1 MCHILKGRHVPHTKR
16 QTCVIYKKTDMCH
29 ILKGRHLPYTKER
42 HLSYTK
48 RQTCVIY
55 KKQGRSLAQAE
66 QKVPGRRTA

>member
-1 MCHILKGRHVPHTKR
+1 MPYTKR
-16 QTCVIYKKTDMCH
+16 QTCVIYV
-29 ILKGRHLPYTKER
+29 LKGRHLPYTKER

-55 KKQGRSLAQAE
+55 KKQGRSLAQTE